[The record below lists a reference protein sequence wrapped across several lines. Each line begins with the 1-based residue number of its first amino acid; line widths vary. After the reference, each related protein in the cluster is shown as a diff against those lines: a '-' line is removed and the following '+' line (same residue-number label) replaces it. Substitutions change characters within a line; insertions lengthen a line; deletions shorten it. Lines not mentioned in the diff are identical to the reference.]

1 MLILR
6 VKIALTFALSKIF
19 FVHYS
24 ETSDFIVRLHRYLFF
39 GDELVNNQSQE
50 LLSAYRKLIIAIL
63 KKKKMSILVYEKRTV
78 DLSRK

>member
-1 MLILR
+1 MQSL
-6 VKIALTFALSKIF
+6 ALSKIF
-19 FVHYS
+19 FVDYS
-24 ETSDFIVRLHRYLFF
+24 ETPDFIVRLYRYLFF

-63 KKKKMSILVYEKRTV
+63 KKKKISILVYEKRTV